1 MRDFNKEFSNQLAN
15 IQNELSLANTND
27 RTIQHLQLIQNNI
40 KGGRRSRG
48 SMNGGSMNGG
58 LMSGG
63 FVDITPYVSMVVG
76 LVQTMGR
83 FLPSET
89 AIKTMLD
96 SKFLTTV
103 LNYLPKGLDGEM
115 TATITSII
123 RNCAD
128 NYGAIMAGALLVT
141 GSAVIIHKIVQNVK
155 NERQNRLMEKEQD
168 LFRQKAIQA
177 QLVLNQKEM
186 VERAQQNTARIQK
199 EADEAALEK
208 LKYERK
214 QAEIAKEKEK
224 ERIKREAEQREVD
237 YYRKKLADD
246 AALQQMEFQA
256 EEARLALEREIE
268 LIKED
273 ERQAQL
279 NAASQ
284 ALENEA
290 QAAKLKEDNAIQ
302 LQLQEQEE
310 LSRLANIDPV
320 TIPEKSIKSNTK
332 NENKLNRL
340 NIQLVKY
347 NNTLMGMSE
356 TSSQRA
362 SLLQNIMLV
371 ERQINDLGGMINKPG
386 PFTSVL
392 PVERKI
398 SQLDE
403 MINQPGPFTTVLPV
417 EKKNVTRKNAKIPDE
432 NKLIRL
438 NDQLLKQQNTLK
450 NMDVDSINRSSVLQL
465 IMIIEKQISVLTGVK
480 KPAAPKKPATIKKP
494 AAPKKPVTPKKPAAP
509 KKAVAKV
516 TKKQKNKYVA

>member
-1 MRDFNKEFSNQLAN
+1 MSKINMRDFNKEFSNQLAN

-27 RTIQHLQLIQNNI
+27 RTIQHLQLIQSNI

-224 ERIKREAEQREVD
+224 ERIKREAEQREID

-246 AALQQMEFQA
+246 NALQQMEFQA

-347 NNTLMGMSE
+347 NSTLMGMSE
-356 TSSQRA
+356 NSSQRP
-362 SLLQNIMLV
+362 SLLENIMLV
-371 ERQINDLGGMINKPG
+371 ERQISDLSGIVGRTKSNFDEIINK
-386 PFTSVL
+386 SA
-392 PVERKI
+392 
-398 SQLDE
+398 
-403 MINQPGPFTTVLPV
+403 PFTTLPI
-417 EKKNVTRKNAKIPDE
+417 EKKNVTRKNVKIIDE

-516 TKKQKNKYVA
+516 TKKQKK